1 MTPEGRP
8 ANELLV
14 NAEAPTQRGLNNGS
28 VEGEEEEE
36 EEEQRVLRETNHH
49 TRGLLET
56 RGTRVELK
64 NILWEEKSMQH
75 THHKI
80 LV

>member
-28 VEGEEEEE
+28 VEGEEE